1 MPDISQN
8 FLRQLANLQNER
20 SPDDVRL
27 RQVHLQGY
35 ILALH
40 EAELIDEAAKLQLEQ
55 LLEQRVDQRLSA
67 LDKTPEYG
75 EQETESMG
83 TPSLQEATGSGNQV
97 HRNSNH
103 PTERD
108 RPGLLM
114 ARSALFRRQGQYSDA
129 FSICDL
135 LIEQIGLSC
144 AEKEP
149 SYDDLLV
156 AASVQDKL

>member
-8 FLRQLANLQNER
+8 FLRQLANLQKER
-20 SPDDVRL
+20 SLDAVRL

-40 EAELIDEAAKLQLEQ
+40 EAELIDDAAKLQLEQ
-55 LLEQRVDQRLSA
+55 LLELRVDQRLSA
-67 LDKTPEYG
+67 LDETSEYG
-75 EQETESMG
+75 GPETMSLA
-83 TPSLQEATGSGNQV
+83 TPSLQEATVSWNQV
-97 HRNSNH
+97 HRSSNH

-114 ARSALFRRQGQYSDA
+114 ARAALFRRQGQYGDA

-144 AEKEP
+144 AEREP

-156 AASVQDKL
+156 AASEQDKL

>member
-20 SPDDVRL
+20 APDDVRL

-40 EAELIDEAAKLQLEQ
+40 EAKLIDEAAKLQLEQ
-55 LLEQRVDQRLSA
+55 LLELRVDQRLSA
-67 LDKTPEYG
+67 LDEMPEYG
-75 EQETESMG
+75 EQEAGSLA
-83 TPSLQEATGSGNQV
+83 TPSLHEATGSGNQV
-97 HRNSNH
+97 HRSSNH

-114 ARSALFRRQGQYSDA
+114 ARAALFRRQGQYGDA

-156 AASVQDKL
+156 ASSVQVKL

>member
-1 MPDISQN
+1 MPGINQN
-8 FLRQLANLQNER
+8 FLRQLAALENER

-40 EAELIDEAAKLQLEQ
+40 EAELIDEAAKLQFEQ
-55 LLEQRVDQRLSA
+55 LLSQHVDQRLTT
-67 LDKTPEYG
+67 LDELSEYREHEPEA
-75 EQETESMG
+75 QP
-83 TPSLQEATGSGNQV
+83 TPSLPAGTGSNQV

-114 ARSALFRRQGQYSDA
+114 ARAALFRRQGQYGDS

-149 SYDDLLV
+149 SYDDLLES
-156 AASVQDKL
+156 ASVQNKP